1 MILLIRLQLQQQ
13 SSQVSGRDI
22 RYPLYVLYDYDRK
35 KLVVNEVLCAYHVH
49 SHIIFLNL
57 SDIIP
62 VYAFLGNNK
71 IPIRRL
77 SLSKRPSLPN
87 VMEDKESNMSD
98 NESDNYFAGSMDS
111 INVVPKRRSLAGRKS
126 KSRRGSAQK
135 KNSLENVLED
145 KEAGGGSVNI
155 SAIHLSDSSSISSAS
170 LGTSS
175 SSMMG
180 SSLAGSVNIMDFG
193 VSQTIRPAS
202 SYIDKDDNDTP
213 SDTKNPSQR
222 SIDSSSKGTSILSGP
237 DGFIGWKKSS
247 MRNSVSSKKKKR
259 GWRKK
264 MSVPK
269 RGLESKPDSV
279 ISNLTMG
286 SSRLD
291 SVSSNI
297 TRSSNLSSK
306 VDEDGFLNWSSG
318 RGSSDSN
325 SIDTFSSDKKEEE
338 EEEAK
343 KVTNDDVV
351 PLKKSASGN
360 GLARR
365 IRRVSTNLT
374 ASLTNGG
381 GTTGNQLRNSLVQK
395 RNSNGSD
402 DNTGTGFRHSTGQDG
417 PNRRPT
423 NSLFSSVFTRRS
435 SSGGDD
441 TYRRGSGDNNAS
453 VDGDAYFSQNL
464 RSRLNKRDS
473 ETCVDISELRRDIV
487 TNDEGKK
494 WKLKNV
500 IF

>member
-1 MILLIRLQLQQQ
+1 MICYYKKVMDIM
-13 SSQVSGRDI
+13 SQ
-22 RYPLYVLYDYDRK
+22 
-35 KLVVNEVLCAYHVH
+35 CT
-49 SHIIFLNL
+49 HIIFSNL
-57 SDIIP
+57 SD
-62 VYAFLGNNK
+62 VVFLCMSGNKK
-71 IPIRRL
+71 ILVRRL
-77 SLSKRPSLPN
+77 SQSKKPSLPN
-87 VMEDKESNMSD
+87 VLEDKESNMNESD
-98 NESDNYFAGSMDS
+98 TSDNYFANSMDS
-111 INVVPKRRSLAGRKS
+111 IKVVPKRRSLAGRKS

-145 KEAGGGSVNI
+145 KEAGGSSVNI

-193 VSQTIRPAS
+193 VSQTIRPTS
-202 SYIDKDDNDTP
+202 SYIDEDDTP
-213 SDTKNPSQR
+213 SDTPNPSQR
-222 SIDSSSKGTSILSGP
+222 SIDSSSKGNSILS
-237 DGFIGWKKSS
+237 DGFIGWKNSS
-247 MRNSVSSKKKKR
+247 IRNNSLSSKKKKR

-264 MSVPK
+264 VPK
-269 RGLESKPDSV
+269 RGLDLKPDSQ
-279 ISNLTMG
+279 ISNITMG
-286 SSRLD
+286 SRLD
-291 SVSSNI
+291 SVSSNM

-306 VDEDGFLNWSSG
+306 VDEEGFLSWSAGQSMED
-318 RGSSDSN
+318 SSAALSKN
-325 SIDTFSSDKKEEE
+325 SIDTFSSDKKKEEE
-338 EEEAK
+338 VK
-343 KVTNDDVV
+343 KDAGDAGV
-351 PLKKSASGN
+351 PLKKSTSGN

-381 GTTGNQLRNSLVQK
+381 TTGNQLRNSLVQK

-402 DNTGTGFRHSTGQDG
+402 DVGTGLRHSTGQDG

-441 TYRRGSGDNNAS
+441 TSNRT
-453 VDGDAYFSQNL
+453 QNL

>member
-1 MILLIRLQLQQQ
+1 MSGNKKIL
-13 SSQVSGRDI
+13 V
-22 RYPLYVLYDYDRK
+22 
-35 KLVVNEVLCAYHVH
+35 
-49 SHIIFLNL
+49 
-57 SDIIP
+57 
-62 VYAFLGNNK
+62 
-71 IPIRRL
+71 RRL
-77 SLSKRPSLPN
+77 SQSKKPSLPN
-87 VMEDKESNMSD
+87 VLEDKESNMNESD
-98 NESDNYFAGSMDS
+98 TSDNYFANSMDS
-111 INVVPKRRSLAGRKS
+111 IKVVPKRRSLAGRKS

-145 KEAGGGSVNI
+145 KEAGGSSVNI

-193 VSQTIRPAS
+193 VSQTIRPTS
-202 SYIDKDDNDTP
+202 SYIDEDDTP
-213 SDTKNPSQR
+213 SDTPNPSQR
-222 SIDSSSKGTSILSGP
+222 SIDSSSKGNSILS
-237 DGFIGWKKSS
+237 DGFIGWKNSS
-247 MRNSVSSKKKKR
+247 IRNNSLSSKKKKR

-264 MSVPK
+264 VPK
-269 RGLESKPDSV
+269 RGLDLKPDSQ
-279 ISNLTMG
+279 ISNITMG
-286 SSRLD
+286 SRLD
-291 SVSSNI
+291 SVSSNM

-306 VDEDGFLNWSSG
+306 VDEEGFLSWSAGQSMED
-318 RGSSDSN
+318 SSAALSKN
-325 SIDTFSSDKKEEE
+325 SIDTFSSDKKKEEE
-338 EEEAK
+338 VK
-343 KVTNDDVV
+343 KDAGDAGV
-351 PLKKSASGN
+351 PLKKSTSGN

-381 GTTGNQLRNSLVQK
+381 TTGSQLRNSLVQK

-402 DNTGTGFRHSTGQDG
+402 DVGTGLRHSTGQDG

-423 NSLFSSVFTRRS
+423 NSIFSSVFTRRS

-441 TYRRGSGDNNAS
+441 TSNRT
-453 VDGDAYFSQNL
+453 QNL

>member
-1 MILLIRLQLQQQ
+1 
-13 SSQVSGRDI
+13 
-22 RYPLYVLYDYDRK
+22 
-35 KLVVNEVLCAYHVH
+35 
-49 SHIIFLNL
+49 
-57 SDIIP
+57 
-62 VYAFLGNNK
+62 
-71 IPIRRL
+71 
-77 SLSKRPSLPN
+77 
-87 VMEDKESNMSD
+87 
-98 NESDNYFAGSMDS
+98 
-111 INVVPKRRSLAGRKS
+111 
-126 KSRRGSAQK
+126 
-135 KNSLENVLED
+135 
-145 KEAGGGSVNI
+145 
-155 SAIHLSDSSSISSAS
+155 
-170 LGTSS
+170 
-175 SSMMG
+175 
-180 SSLAGSVNIMDFG
+180 
-193 VSQTIRPAS
+193 
-202 SYIDKDDNDTP
+202 
-213 SDTKNPSQR
+213 
-222 SIDSSSKGTSILSGP
+222 
-237 DGFIGWKKSS
+237 
-247 MRNSVSSKKKKR
+247 
-259 GWRKK
+259 
-264 MSVPK
+264 
-269 RGLESKPDSV
+269 
-279 ISNLTMG
+279 MG

-306 VDEDGFLNWSSG
+306 VDEEGFLSWSAGQSMED
-318 RGSSDSN
+318 SSADALSN
-325 SIDTFSSDKKEEE
+325 SIDTFSSDKKE

-402 DNTGTGFRHSTGQDG
+402 DVSTGFRHSTGQDG

-441 TYRRGSGDNNAS
+441 TSNRRGSGDHNKASGDDNA
-453 VDGDAYFSQNL
+453 YYTQNL

>member
-1 MILLIRLQLQQQ
+1 
-13 SSQVSGRDI
+13 
-22 RYPLYVLYDYDRK
+22 
-35 KLVVNEVLCAYHVH
+35 
-49 SHIIFLNL
+49 
-57 SDIIP
+57 

-145 KEAGGGSVNI
+145 KEAGGSNVNI

-202 SYIDKDDNDTP
+202 SYIDEDNAEDDGII
-213 SDTKNPSQR
+213 NPSQR
-222 SIDSSSKGTSILSGP
+222 SIDSSGKGSSILSGP
-237 DGFIGWKKSS
+237 DGFIGWKNSS
-247 MRNSVSSKKKKR
+247 IKNSSSSKKKKR

-269 RGLESKPDSV
+269 RGLDLKPDSV

-318 RGSSDSN
+318 QGSSVDALSN
-325 SIDTFSSDKKEEE
+325 SIDTFSSDKKKE

-381 GTTGNQLRNSLVQK
+381 ATGNQLRNSLLVQK
-395 RNSNGSD
+395 RNSNGSGD
-402 DNTGTGFRHSTGQDG
+402 DIGSGFRHSTGQDG

-441 TYRRGSGDNNAS
+441 TSNRRSSGDHNKAS
-453 VDGDAYFSQNL
+453 GDTDEYYSQNL

>member
-1 MILLIRLQLQQQ
+1 
-13 SSQVSGRDI
+13 
-22 RYPLYVLYDYDRK
+22 
-35 KLVVNEVLCAYHVH
+35 
-49 SHIIFLNL
+49 
-57 SDIIP
+57 
-62 VYAFLGNNK
+62 
-71 IPIRRL
+71 
-77 SLSKRPSLPN
+77 
-87 VMEDKESNMSD
+87 
-98 NESDNYFAGSMDS
+98 MDS
-111 INVVPKRRSLAGRKS
+111 IKVVPKRRSLAGRKS

-145 KEAGGGSVNI
+145 KEAGGSSVNI

-180 SSLAGSVNIMDFG
+180 SSSFSSSVNIMDFG
-193 VSQTIRPAS
+193 VSQTIRPTS
-202 SYIDKDDNDTP
+202 SYIDEDDNDTP

-247 MRNSVSSKKKKR
+247 MRNSVSSKKKRR

-264 MSVPK
+264 RSIPK
-269 RGLESKPDSV
+269 RGLESKQDSV

-318 RGSSDSN
+318 RGGDNSVDALSN
-325 SIDTFSSDKKEEE
+325 SIDTFSSDKKKEEE
-338 EEEAK
+338 VK
-343 KVTNDDVV
+343 KDAGDAGV
-351 PLKKSASGN
+351 PLKKSTSGN

-381 GTTGNQLRNSLVQK
+381 TTGNQLRNSLVQK

-402 DNTGTGFRHSTGQDG
+402 DVGTGLRHSTGQDG

-441 TYRRGSGDNNAS
+441 TSNRT
-453 VDGDAYFSQNL
+453 QNL